1 MISQIIDTPQ
11 SLGIPLACFP
21 KFKIGDLVQYSEDNS
36 VYAIGTITSILIYES
51 EIGNPNSITVAYS
64 FFVLESNRAYEIG
77 HDSDTYDESELT
89 VVTVAVSLRHN
100 LRQSYRLRQSQRT

>member
-1 MISQIIDTPQ
+1 MLSQIIDTPQ

-21 KFKIGDLVQYSEDNS
+21 KFKIGDLVQYTEDNS
-36 VYAIGTITSILIYES
+36 DYYSIGTITSILIYES

-77 HDSDTYDESELT
+77 HDSDTYTESELT
-89 VVTVAVSLRHN
+89 VVTLPTRRNPSHP
-100 LRQSYRLRQSQRT
+100 S